1 MQKFKWSLYKTL
13 EFLNSRRPDLEI
25 RASFV
30 SQLADFEQKL
40 IVQNR
45 GPQTANWNEVAN
57 KDVALNKDKF
67 YPDEELILRNTFL
80 NAQLGFNRSFDRNKP
95 EPTHIPPVQPED
107 FSQSKLRWIDNNEDN
122 KDKLRTNNS
131 EDDLVCKHKIEEIT
145 SHKTQNNKKPI
156 IKAVS
161 KKKEELVSKS
171 VTNQANRSMER
182 SFHKTEK
189 QNPHY
194 KSLKNKDEPLLI
206 NDLDIMDDEE
216 SDLRV
221 SQTQDQ
227 AKDTGKE
234 KIIEQFNTGNNTQKF
249 FVPRKHDLINN
260 TEPINLTHKKLQRP
274 VNEDFMKNVNITK
287 NSTHQQKFIVRKSN
301 ERVNN
306 TAGITKDTG
315 KIIVTKINQ
324 DQDDSQSANQK
335 DVIVRRIKKKNE
347 NSKASNSVHVGFG
360 HK

>member
-40 IVQNR
+40 IAQNR
-45 GPQTANWNEVAN
+45 GPQTANWNEVAD

-80 NAQLGFNRSFDRNKP
+80 NAQLGFSRSFDRSKP

-107 FSQSKLRWIDNNEDN
+107 FAQSRLRWIDNNEDN

-145 SHKTQNNKKPI
+145 SHKILHNKKPI
-156 IKAVS
+156 IKVVS
-161 KKKEELVSKS
+161 KKKEELASKS

-189 QNPHY
+189 QNQHY
-194 KSLKNKDEPLLI
+194 KSLKNKGEPLLI
-206 NDLDIMDDEE
+206 NDLDIMDDDEE

-227 AKDTGKE
+227 DTGKE
-234 KIIEQFNTGNNTQKF
+234 RIIEQFNTGNNTQKF
-249 FVPRKHDLINN
+249 FVPKKQDLLNN
-260 TEPINLTHKKLQRP
+260 TEPIDLKHKKLQRP
-274 VNEDFMKNVNITK
+274 VNDAFMKNVNITK
-287 NSTHQQKFIVRKSN
+287 NSNPQQKFIVRKSN
-301 ERVNN
+301 EKANN
-306 TAGITKDTG
+306 TAGIAKDTG

-335 DVIVRRIKKKNE
+335 DVIVRRIRKKNE